1 MPTTTIE
8 PRTRRLNIH
17 KGHIGTPGDY
27 AHRAIAAIIRDAHE
41 PVLFTRVRLTGQESS
56 TVAQANLDLAS
67 HTLRIRAAA
76 PTSWQAVDLLA
87 ERLRQRLDLPP
98 AAGR

>member
-1 MPTTTIE
+1 MTTAIE
-8 PRTRRLNIH
+8 PRTGRLSVH
-17 KGHIGTPGDY
+17 RGHIGTPAEY
-27 AHRAIAAIIRDAHE
+27 AHRTIAAIIRDARE

-56 TVAQANLDLAS
+56 TVAQANLDLTS

-76 PTSWQAVDLLA
+76 PNSWQAVDLLA

-98 AAGR
+98 AGER